1 MTPSHDEPPSLTREI
16 AAEAAV
22 TPRQTVSRGAVLWD
36 RAQSLVPRAQTWW
49 ERHHDKAQLAGPAAA
64 YLAVVC
70 VLLFGPW
77 GLLAA
82 VLASALLVRYGPSV
96 SADTMLS
103 LYRAQ
108 PIAPR
113 QGAAL
118 RGALATLATRAE
130 LKSTPAI
137 AIIPSMAVGAF
148 SAGHEPRTAI
158 LMTEGLLRRYS
169 LREIVTITAHEIAH
183 MKAGDLPF
191 FALADV
197 MTRLAQA
204 LCYLGTALFAVD
216 TLAWLIGEDLVS
228 WWVVALLLLA
238 PCLNSQLQLA
248 LPRQREYDADRLAS
262 SLLGST
268 DQVAALALAMEPDFG
283 TPFDDFRFPLPQR
296 RSPIPSPARAHLA
309 GSIRADRLREGDPP
323 SLLPPLT
330 ITDEPLV
337 SLVGVGPIEMRPRNR
352 WPGLWF

>member
-1 MTPSHDEPPSLTREI
+1 MTTSHDEPPSLTGGSSSD
-16 AAEAAV
+16 AATKPGDA
-22 TPRQTVSRGAVLWD
+22 VSRGAAYWE
-36 RAQSLVPRAQTWW
+36 RARSLVPHAKALWN
-49 ERHHDKAQLAGPAAA
+49 RHRDTARLAGPAAA
-64 YLAVVC
+64 YLAVLC
-70 VLLFGPW
+70 VLLFGAW

-82 VLASALLVRYGPSV
+82 LLASTLLARFGPNI
-96 SADTMLS
+96 SADTILS

-118 RGALATLATRAE
+118 RSALATLSTRAE
-130 LKSTPAI
+130 LPTAPAI

-148 SAGHEPRTAI
+148 SAGQDPRTAI

-197 MTRLAQA
+197 MTRLAQV
-204 LCYLGTALFAVD
+204 LSYLGIALLALD
-216 TLAWLIGEDLVS
+216 GLAWLIGEHFMS
-228 WWVVALLLLA
+228 WWPIALLLLA

-248 LPRQREYDADRLAS
+248 LSRQREYDADRMAS
-262 SLLGST
+262 SLLGGT
-268 DQVAALALAMEPDFG
+268 DEIAAIALAMEPDFG
-283 TPFDDFRFPLPQR
+283 SPIDDFRVPVPQR

-309 GSIRADRLREGDPP
+309 GSIRAARLRDGDPP
-323 SLLPPLT
+323 PLLPPLT
-330 ITDEPLV
+330 IIDEPLV
-337 SLVGVGPIEMRPRNR
+337 SLVGAGPIEMRPRNR